1 MEELTAPAVD
11 RLAAENAVIGSLL
24 LDERLA
30 SHILAAVDPK
40 DFANRANMQI
50 FQAARALL
58 REGCPVD
65 PVTIRGKLGTEYEP
79 WLLELMETT
88 PTSANWREYAAI
100 MRDQAALSRIKELA
114 VALSESADLDGC
126 REKIAALSELLATG
140 QRVDAWTM
148 MDAYRHF
155 MEAQSEEAA
164 KREYI
169 GYGIKEID
177 EGTYTERGD
186 VLIIGGEPSS
196 GKTAFALILAYHM
209 AKKYKVGFFSLETG
223 QAKLTDRLVA
233 SAIGID
239 FNAIKRQ
246 KLQEPD
252 WEKIAQAGADFTGRD
267 MTMIRGS
274 GMTVTQIQSISR
286 SYGFDVVFIDY
297 VQLIQPEGDA
307 RAPLAQQMAGVSRA
321 LHVFAQ
327 TSNTLVVELAQ
338 LSRPEKGKYRE
349 PDMHDLKESGQ
360 FEQDADSILLLYR
373 PKPGGDYDPDKTR
386 ILKIAKQKEGRL
398 GKWPMHFD
406 GSRQSF
412 AMLAG
417 PDGKVLMQGYRDKAK
432 LEKQMRR
439 MEQAKGQVSF
449 TELEPTG
456 DEPF

>member
-1 MEELTAPAVD
+1 MEALTAPATD

-24 LDERLA
+24 LDEHLT

-40 DFANRANMQI
+40 DFANRANLQI

-65 PVTIRGKLGTEYEP
+65 PVTLRGKLGVDYQS
-79 WLLELMETT
+79 WMLELMETT
-88 PTSANWREYAAI
+88 PTAANWREYAAI
-100 MRDQAALSRIKELA
+100 MREQATLSRIKETA
-114 VALSESADLDGC
+114 IALSEATDLTAC
-126 REKIAALSELLATG
+126 RDQIAALGELLASG
-140 QRVDAWTM
+140 EKVDAWTM
-148 MDAYRHF
+148 ADAYRYF
-155 MEAQSEEAA
+155 MEAQAEGAP

-169 GYGIKEID
+169 GYGIREID
-177 EGTYTERGD
+177 DGSFTERGD

-196 GKTAFALILAYHM
+196 GKTAFALSLAYHM
-209 AKKYKVGFFSLETG
+209 AKRYKVGFFSLETK
-223 QAKLTDRLVA
+223 QSKLTDRLVA
-233 SAIGID
+233 SAVGID

-246 KLQEPD
+246 KLQESD
-252 WEKIAQAGADFTGRD
+252 WAKIAQAGAEFTGRNL
-267 MTMIRGS
+267 TMIRGS
-274 GMTVTQIQSISR
+274 GMTATRIQSISR
-286 SYGFDVVFIDY
+286 SYGFDVIFIDY

-338 LSRPEKGKYRE
+338 LSRPEKGKWRE

-373 PKPGGDYDPDKTR
+373 PKPGGDYDPDKYR

-398 GKWPMHFD
+398 GKWPMTFD
-406 GSRQSF
+406 GAHQCF
-412 AMLAG
+412 AIADG
-417 PDGKVLMQGYRDKAK
+417 PPSDVQMRNFRDKAK
-432 LEKQMRR
+432 LEKTKRR
-439 MEQAKGQVSF
+439 MQQAKGQVSF